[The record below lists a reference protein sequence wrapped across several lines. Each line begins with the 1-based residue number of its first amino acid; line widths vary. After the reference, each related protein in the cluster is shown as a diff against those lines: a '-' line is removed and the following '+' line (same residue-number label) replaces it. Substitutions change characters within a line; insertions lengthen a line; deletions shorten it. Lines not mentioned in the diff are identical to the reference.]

1 MLDPLEL
8 QVFPSSYNC
17 VSWSEDGE
25 IAVAAN
31 EYVHILTPKVSS
43 KNKANGTPPHFS
55 SADWHRT
62 RFRANVFTTNEW
74 PVMFP
79 QPRDNFSV
87 GAEQSLSTVVGVAW
101 SPPGLAKYRRSVL
114 AVLTSNMV
122 LSLYALSGTSE
133 RWLRIA
139 IVNQALEIFFRES
152 IENNTLTTRFQS
164 FFRRDAEDKSPR
176 TRKTNIR
183 AFSWT
188 PPLKV
193 PAKNQLYSG
202 PESRW
207 GVPLVTVANDD
218 NDLVFLQVQQPESQQ
233 GSSGSLDVEAVSSIH
248 LPASPSYGQV
258 LQPGSILSSALQ
270 TQVRMSSLTSGPW
283 IYEPGGSGQDA
294 ISATV
299 NVAAL
304 QGMKLRVAKFTVGVE
319 LRAHDSDGGLR
330 YSLTFDVVENN
341 AMPLARLEEFQC
353 TGPMHWAHKMDS
365 GSITMTV
372 GARTGV
378 ALLGLPEDV
387 YRGQKSETSDSHV
400 LYYPLLDDS
409 TTGTTLLHQERISG
423 MTVAI
428 DPESETPVLHFGSV
442 GGYAAVKALTDREA
456 PSRAP
461 WNGQVEDIRERFDID
476 RDLGGLAIARVW
488 GLASIHGLV
497 AAVVTLHPGDMVEY
511 RTNAEERLTVLF
523 STASGQ
529 PLDLESYILGDHA
542 GTKNALSPKV
552 LYAAACCAIV
562 QSQKSGLVSSAQRVL
577 ERLAAT
583 SDVDMTAEIAKC
595 SAPGSTI
602 EPRST
607 DILNAPGGDI
617 FERYGV
623 TLTNDTTSPVQPDF
637 PGNPRAWNFK
647 VLLQV

>member
-1 MLDPLEL
+1 
-8 QVFPSSYNC
+8 
-17 VSWSEDGE
+17 
-25 IAVAAN
+25 
-31 EYVHILTPKVSS
+31 
-43 KNKANGTPPHFS
+43 
-55 SADWHRT
+55 
-62 RFRANVFTTNEW
+62 
-74 PVMFP
+74 MFP

-353 TGPMHWAHKMDS
+353 TGPMHWAHK
-365 GSITMTV
+365 V
-372 GARTGV
+372 GHFIQV
-378 ALLGLPEDV
+378 P
-387 YRGQKSETSDSHV
+387 
-400 LYYPLLDDS
+400 
-409 TTGTTLLHQERISG
+409 TTLCPSFLTYIIDGLRKYYHDSWRQDWRS
-423 MTVAI
+423 VAR
-428 DPESETPVLHFGSV
+428 PT
-442 GGYAAVKALTDREA
+442 GGCIQ
-456 PSRAP
+456 RAK
-461 WNGQVEDIRERFDID
+461 IRDQRFSCS
-476 RDLGGLAIARVW
+476 LLPIARRFY
-488 GLASIHGLV
+488 
-497 AAVVTLHPGDMVEY
+497 Y
-511 RTNAEERLTVLF
+511 R
-523 STASGQ
+523 
-529 PLDLESYILGDHA
+529 YHA
-542 GTKNALSPKV
+542 
-552 LYAAACCAIV
+552 
-562 QSQKSGLVSSAQRVL
+562 
-577 ERLAAT
+577 
-583 SDVDMTAEIAKC
+583 
-595 SAPGSTI
+595 SAPG
-602 EPRST
+602 ENKR
-607 DILNAPGGDI
+607 
-617 FERYGV
+617 
-623 TLTNDTTSPVQPDF
+623 
-637 PGNPRAWNFK
+637 
-647 VLLQV
+647 